1 MKKDLMKLF
10 SLDTRYNKKN
20 EVNHLGASEI
30 HLHVRPPPGV
40 SYNVKGVK
48 IKGGN
53 YVGKQTRFA
62 LGVAN
67 SQPQS
72 NQTRATT
79 EQDQE
84 NESNLLNVP
93 RRNLRSALRKQ

>member
-53 YVGKQTRFA
+53 YVGK
-62 LGVAN
+62 
-67 SQPQS
+67 
-72 NQTRATT
+72 
-79 EQDQE
+79 
-84 NESNLLNVP
+84 
-93 RRNLRSALRKQ
+93 